1 MEGFVVGLQIATS
14 NCPPCCGNAPHHLTG
29 NASRMGAAEHIWEFE
44 NTEEAAGKH
53 WKEVFAAFR
62 TTIS

>member
-1 MEGFVVGLQIATS
+1 VA
-14 NCPPCCGNAPHHLTG
+14 G

>member
-1 MEGFVVGLQIATS
+1 VA
-14 NCPPCCGNAPHHLTG
+14 G
-29 NASRMGAAEHIWEFE
+29 NASRMGAAEHILEFQ

-53 WKEVFAAFR
+53 WKEVFTTFR